1 MADRSGDRDC
11 PDVYSHPEGWARYG
25 TTLKRILARV
35 LQHNAVSGPRFSVG
49 TTQGALLLLIVAL
62 LFVGPPV
69 RPTAQLSAQSV
80 DALATRFASMT
91 AVTGLE
97 QAMTD
102 SLLALL
108 PGSTRDRA
116 GNVTLTLGQG
126 APKRLLQCPLDEVG
140 YVVGN
145 ITADGYV
152 LLRRVGARTAY
163 PLLDQLLEG
172 HRVTVFGTKGA
183 VPGVVAVK
191 STHLTRGRVAPGVSD
206 PVFTVDNAYVDVGA
220 ASSAEARALGI
231 EMLAPVSLAKR
242 PLAYGDRLFAAP
254 DAGRRAACA
263 AVAAAVQAKPR
274 TKGTVVVAFTVQSL
288 YASDAGLASVKA
300 LLGPFDETKTATMPS
315 RYTDTAVE
323 TVALGDAEALVKQLV
338 TWMEGR

>member
-1 MADRSGDRDC
+1 M
-11 PDVYSHPEGWARYG
+11 G
-25 TTLKRILARV
+25 TRRVPRHSAVGAKTGTL
-35 LQHNAVSGPRFSVG
+35 VSLCFVSTFSPVG
-49 TTQGALLLLIVAL
+49 
-62 LFVGPPV
+62 
-69 RPTAQLSAQSV
+69 LSAQSL
-80 DALATRFASMT
+80 DALAIRFASMT

-152 LLRRVGARTAY
+152 LLRRVGARTTY
-163 PLLDQLLEG
+163 PLFDQLLEG
-172 HRVTVFGTKGA
+172 HRVTVFGSRGA

-191 STHLTRGRVAPGVSD
+191 STHLTRGRVASGAPD

-220 ASSAEARALGI
+220 ASSAEARALGVD
-231 EMLAPVSLAKR
+231 MLAPVSLAKR
-242 PLAYGDRLFAAP
+242 PLPYGDRLLAAP
-254 DAGRRAACA
+254 GSGRRAACA
-263 AVAAAVQAKPR
+263 GLVTAVQTKPK

-288 YASDAGLASVKA
+288 YAGNSGLASVKA
-300 LLGPFDETKTATMPS
+300 LMGPFDETKTATLPT

-323 TVALGDAEALVKQLV
+323 TVALVDADALVKQLV